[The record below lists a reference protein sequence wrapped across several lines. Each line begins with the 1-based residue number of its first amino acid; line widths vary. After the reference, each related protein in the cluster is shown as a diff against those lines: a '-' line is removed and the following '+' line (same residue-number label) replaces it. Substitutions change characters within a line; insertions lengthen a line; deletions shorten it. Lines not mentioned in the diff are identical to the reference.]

1 MADNR
6 FFTTNEDIL
15 VEFDY
20 QNITVIDPNKIRI
33 NNRTQERLVN
43 HENLVMYAN
52 LEAKMLP
59 RTKLLVGESLSS
71 DVQNVQIASINFL
84 RPGGAERPFLRNDWT
99 DELTGLGTTK
109 GKGTNQRGKSASVND
124 RTKEYYIKQNTLNNF
139 DTGLL
144 GI

>member
-59 RTKLLVGESLSS
+59 RTKLLVGE
-71 DVQNVQIASINFL
+71 
-84 RPGGAERPFLRNDWT
+84 
-99 DELTGLGTTK
+99 
-109 GKGTNQRGKSASVND
+109 
-124 RTKEYYIKQNTLNNF
+124 
-139 DTGLL
+139 
-144 GI
+144 